1 MIPQTAR
8 KFSPIF
14 VATSTPGSIEIKKS
28 RDGADYL
35 LCSGAKFD
43 RPGQEAQT
51 RTVMAFGRSAADVHK
66 LLTTGKPV
74 ELDVQFN
81 GGTIKVIGTPR
92 ERQAAT
98 SKPTTRAHSMPKQL
112 LPDCIDAADFDPNE
126 RSHEA
131 ACPFQLQ
138 TFSSRLLRCAAYR

>member
-14 VATSTPGSIEIKKS
+14 VATITPESIEIKKS
-28 RDGADYL
+28 HDGADYL
-35 LCSGAKFD
+35 LCSGAKFE

-74 ELDVQFN
+74 ELAVQFN

-98 SKPTTRAHSMPKQL
+98 SKPTTSAHSMPNQL
-112 LPDCIDAADFDPNE
+112 MQPCIEAPG
-126 RSHEA
+126 SH
-131 ACPFQLQ
+131 QH
-138 TFSSRLLRCAAYR
+138 TRKIGR

>member
-1 MIPQTAR
+1 MIHQTAR
-8 KFSPIF
+8 KFSPYF
-14 VATSTPGSIEIKKS
+14 AATITPESIESKKS
-28 RDGADYL
+28 HDGADYL
-35 LCSGAKFD
+35 LGSGAKFE

-74 ELDVQFN
+74 ELAVQFN

-98 SKPTTRAHSMPKQL
+98 SKPTTSAHSMLKQL
-112 LPDCIDAADFDPNE
+112 LQDCIDAAGFDQND
-126 RSHEA
+126 RFDEA
-131 ACPFQLQ
+131 A
-138 TFSSRLLRCAAYR
+138 

>member
-1 MIPQTAR
+1 MRI
-8 KFSPIF
+8 SDWSSD
-14 VATSTPGSIEIKKS
+14 VCSSDLSIEIKKS
-28 RDGADYL
+28 HDGADYL
-35 LCSGAKFD
+35 LCSGAKFE

-74 ELDVQFN
+74 ELAVQFN

-98 SKPTTRAHSMPKQL
+98 SKRSEEHTSELQSLMRISYAVFCLKKKKTKP
-112 LPDCIDAADFDPNE
+112 E
-126 RSHEA
+126 RYT
-131 ACPFQLQ
+131 Q
-138 TFSSRLLRCAAYR
+138 T